1 MPGMTTTQHP
11 ESSILAGDFPRRY
24 RTVTIAA
31 GQVLVS
37 GAVLGEVTA
46 SGEYQ
51 LSASAAADGSEAP
64 TVVLAD
70 AIDTTAGA
78 APATVMLTGD
88 VRGSAATLG
97 EGTTLDAARKALRP
111 FCLFI
116 D

>member
-1 MPGMTTTQHP
+1 MPGMTTNQHP

-24 RTVTIAA
+24 LTVTIAA
-31 GQVLVS
+31 AQVLAS

-46 SGEYQ
+46 SGEYK
-51 LSASAAADGSEAP
+51 LAASASADGSESP

-70 AIDTTAGA
+70 AVDTTDGA

-88 VRGSAATLG
+88 VRGSAVTLG
-97 EGTTLDAARKALRP
+97 TGTTLDAARKSLRP

>member
-1 MPGMTTTQHP
+1 MAGMTTTQHP

-24 RTVTIAA
+24 LTVTIAA
-31 GQVLVS
+31 GQALAA

-46 SGEYQ
+46 SGEYT
-51 LSASAAADGSEAP
+51 LSASAAVDGSEAP
-64 TVVLAD
+64 SVVLAD
-70 AIDTTAGA
+70 AIDTTGGG

-88 VRGSAATLG
+88 VRSSAVTLG
-97 EGTTLDAARKALRP
+97 AGTTLDAARKALRA